1 MIDYKKMIDHTLLK
15 PEATSKDILK
25 LISQAKEHGFRGVC
39 INSSWVKL
47 AKEKLANTD
56 LDIVSVVGFPLG
68 ASNTQTKVF
77 EAKLAVEHGAT
88 EIDMVINV
96 GKFKEKVYDY
106 ILNEIQQVK
115 KAIGNKILKVIIET
129 ALLTKD
135 EIKKAAE
142 LVLIAKADFV
152 KTSTGFSYR
161 GSTAEDIELIKEVVG
176 DKVKIKAAGGI
187 KSIADLE
194 NYYKLGATRFGTSS
208 SLQIFSL
215 TSEKQKIIY

>member
-1 MIDYKKMIDHTLLK
+1 MK
-15 PEATSKDILK
+15 SNK
-25 LISQAKEHGFRGVC
+25 L
-39 INSSWVKL
+39 
-47 AKEKLANTD
+47 
-56 LDIVSVVGFPLG
+56 
-68 ASNTQTKVF
+68 
-77 EAKLAVEHGAT
+77 
-88 EIDMVINV
+88 
-96 GKFKEKVYDY
+96 
-106 ILNEIQQVK
+106 K

-161 GSTAEDIELIKEVVG
+161 GATAEDIELIKEVVG